1 VKPADI
7 SGIKREYFKGK
18 INELAVNSKN
28 KNIRD
33 LNSGINEFRR
43 G

>member
-1 VKPADI
+1 MNPADI
-7 SGIKREYFKGK
+7 WGKIKREYPKDE

-33 LNSGINEFRR
+33 RYRGINEL
-43 G
+43 